1 MADTVPVSLVVEG
14 LKKSY
19 QSRGREPFWAVKG
32 ISFTIG
38 AGECF
43 GLLGPNGAGKSTSM
57 NCITGFYE
65 PTEGSVKLMGAD
77 VYVEPRQARQH
88 LGVCQQ
94 DDTLDSDFN
103 AFDQMV
109 RYASFFEIPE
119 VKARARTEYLL
130 KRFGLTDKT
139 QEMVEEL
146 SGGMRRRLQVA
157 RALVSEPKI
166 LVLDEPTAGLDPEA
180 RRQLWEIISEYRAQG
195 NSVLLSTHY
204 MEEAERLCDRVA
216 IMHQGLIL
224 DVAPSPDLIKKYI
237 GGETVE
243 EEIRPG
249 LFWKRL
255 PNLEDVFLK
264 LTGSRLQEEVEA

>member
-1 MADTVPVSLVVEG
+1 MDLLSVDR
-14 LKKSY
+14 LKKAY

-32 ISFTIG
+32 ISFTLG
-38 AGECF
+38 PGECF

-57 NCITGFYE
+57 NCITGFYQAS
-65 PTEGSVKLMGAD
+65 EGAVRLMGFD
-77 VYVEPRQARQH
+77 VYAEPRQARQY

-94 DDTLDSDFN
+94 EDTLDSDFN

-119 VKARARTEYLL
+119 AEARTRTQTLL
-130 KRFGLTDKT
+130 NRFGLSDKAR
-139 QEMVEEL
+139 EMVEEL

-157 RALVSEPKI
+157 RALVSQPRI

-180 RRQLWEIISEYRAQG
+180 RRQLWDIITEYRAQG
-195 NSVLLSTHY
+195 NSILLSTHY

-224 DVAPSPDLIKKYI
+224 DVAPASELIAKYI
-237 GGETVE
+237 GTQSVE

-249 LFWKRL
+249 LLWKRL

-264 LTGSRLQEEVEA
+264 LTGSHLQEDSEE

>member
-1 MADTVPVSLVVEG
+1 MELLSVEQ
-14 LKKSY
+14 LKKCY
-19 QSRGREPFWAVKG
+19 QSPGREPFWAVKG
-32 ISFTIG
+32 ISFALR

-57 NCITGFYE
+57 SCITGFYQAS
-65 PTEGSVKLMGAD
+65 EGSVRLMNHD
-77 VYVEPRQARQH
+77 VYAEPRQARLH

-94 DDTLDSDFN
+94 EDTLDSDFT

-119 VKARARTEYLL
+119 SEARSRTEYLL
-130 KRFGLTDKT
+130 NRFGLTDKSRD
-139 QEMVEEL
+139 MVEEL

-157 RALVSEPKI
+157 RALVSQPKI

-180 RRQLWEIISEYRAQG
+180 RRRLWEIISEYRAQG
-195 NSVLLSTHY
+195 NSILLSTHY

-224 DVAPSPDLIKKYI
+224 DVAPAPDLIQKYI
-237 GGETVE
+237 GSETVQ

-264 LTGSRLQEEVEA
+264 LTGSRLQQEPEE